1 MDNVITQAYYNPS
14 LLSVLK
20 KLIVGDEIQTNF
32 KSEKIFDK
40 YSNVPSGSLYLIDLP
55 LSLFK
60 KESGDLINEIT
71 FDKIFNSLLKKK
83 LIVIGVYRYGILN
96 EKNKNETFQINNH
109 KDSGF
114 YYVVTAPEQNFVVN
128 LKDKLFVISPEY
140 PKPELLDK
148 GNTEDYFQKNEEIDF
163 KENLRVKT
171 RKFSKTNEIKKEYDE
186 EAETKLITFNQSLE
200 STKDLIDNIENTF
213 NKISEQSPKYI
224 KDAIKKKLY
233 GIKNK

>member
-1 MDNVITQAYYNPS
+1 MI
-14 LLSVLK
+14 K
-20 KLIVGDEIQTNF
+20 FLI
-32 KSEKIFDK
+32 
-40 YSNVPSGSLYLIDLP
+40 LC
-55 LSLFK
+55 
-60 KESGDLINEIT
+60 
-71 FDKIFNSLLKKK
+71 LKKK
-83 LIVIGVYRYGILN
+83 IIVIGVYRYGILN
-96 EKNKNETFQINNH
+96 EKNKNETIQINNH
-109 KDSGF
+109 KDSCF

-128 LKDKLFVISPEY
+128 LRDKLFVISPEY

-148 GNTEDYFQKNEEIDF
+148 DYTEDYFQKNEEIDF

-186 EAETKLITFNQSLE
+186 EAETKLINFNQSLE

-233 GIKNK
+233 GIKNKSNKFIIK